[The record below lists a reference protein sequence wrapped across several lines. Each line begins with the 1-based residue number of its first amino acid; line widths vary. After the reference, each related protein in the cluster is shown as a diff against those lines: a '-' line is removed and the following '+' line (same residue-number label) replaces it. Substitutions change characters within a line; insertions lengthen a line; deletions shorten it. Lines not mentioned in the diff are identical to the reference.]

1 MDLFP
6 LARGNPAHA
15 AQAGVGAGPIPAR
28 AGQPRANTLPC
39 RATRAYPRSREAT
52 EQMLAA
58 RANDRGLSPLARGNH
73 LLGEGGFFGL
83 GPIPARA
90 GQPARHASGP
100 CRARAYPRSRG
111 ATYVHFTR
119 DMPPEGLSPLARGN
133 RRRRR
138 RIKQSHGPIPAR
150 AGQPAEH
157 ALCAPGQWAY
167 PRSRG
172 ATNSPNAREEIHEG
186 LSPLARGNLQ
196 LKRPGHEPVGPIPA
210 RAGQPLERMFDRLAR
225 PAYPRSRGATN
236 TCRRRRHS
244 QSGLSPLARGNRRIS
259 YHHVLRKGP
268 IPARAGQ
275 PGGED
280 GEHGAFR
287 AYPRS
292 RGATVQGLPSVFSSR
307 GLSPLA
313 RGNLLQAVLERAGAG
328 PIPAR
333 AGQPVDTL
341 ACGHTPWAYPRS
353 RGATTTL
360 TPAPS
365 MAWGLSPL
373 ARGNRIARP
382 DGCLRGGPI
391 PARAGQ
397 PMSDGSYQPPCSG
410 LSPLARGNHQAAVDR
425 RTEEGPIPARAGQP
439 AGCD

>member
-1 MDLFP
+1 MAL
-6 LARGNPAHA
+6 
-15 AQAGVGAGPIPAR
+15 
-28 AGQPRANTLPC
+28 
-39 RATRAYPRSREAT
+39 
-52 EQMLAA
+52 
-58 RANDRGLSPLARGNH
+58 
-73 LLGEGGFFGL
+73 
-83 GPIPARA
+83 
-90 GQPARHASGP
+90 
-100 CRARAYPRSRG
+100 
-111 ATYVHFTR
+111 
-119 DMPPEGLSPLARGN
+119 GLSPLARGN

-172 ATNSPNAREEIHEG
+172 ATYSSSAPVMSPLG
-186 LSPLARGNLQ
+186 LSPLARGNLDS
-196 LKRPGHEPVGPIPA
+196 RGISNAHCGPIPA

-292 RGATVQGLPSVFSSR
+292 RGATQAKRLLGDSAP

-313 RGNLLQAVLERAGAG
+313 RGNPGRHRAACAVPG

-333 AGQPVDTL
+333 AGQPH
-341 ACGHTPWAYPRS
+341 ARIQGRAPAGAYPRS
-353 RGATTTL
+353 RGAT
-360 TPAPS
+360 
-365 MAWGLSPL
+365 
-373 ARGNRIARP
+373 
-382 DGCLRGGPI
+382 
-391 PARAGQ
+391 
-397 PMSDGSYQPPCSG
+397 
-410 LSPLARGNHQAAVDR
+410 
-425 RTEEGPIPARAGQP
+425 
-439 AGCD
+439 